1 MQDFELSLI
10 FTARKYNKE
19 KIKFASFPHFHK
31 YEIQFLNREK
41 NKNYLHYDCFHTWHI
56 LQVPNKLGGVYNF
69 FKKKKKERLLHSRC
83 VLTLFENVF
92 IEPVCILTVQNIYKY
107 RRILYG
113 GNIKKK
119 SGSFIMYSVRK
130 MI

>member
-56 LQVPNKLGGVYNF
+56 LQVPNKLGGVYNSG
-69 FKKKKKERLLHSRC
+69 KKLLLQSRC
-83 VLTLFENVF
+83 VSTLFENVF
-92 IEPVCILTVQNIYKY
+92 IQNQCIYIH
-107 RRILYG
+107 
-113 GNIKKK
+113 
-119 SGSFIMYSVRK
+119 
-130 MI
+130 

>member
-69 FKKKKKERLLHSRC
+69 KKKVLHSRC

-92 IEPVCILTVQNIYKY
+92 IEPVCLCVYIILAVQNTKY
-107 RRILYG
+107 LQI
-113 GNIKKK
+113 
-119 SGSFIMYSVRK
+119 
-130 MI
+130 